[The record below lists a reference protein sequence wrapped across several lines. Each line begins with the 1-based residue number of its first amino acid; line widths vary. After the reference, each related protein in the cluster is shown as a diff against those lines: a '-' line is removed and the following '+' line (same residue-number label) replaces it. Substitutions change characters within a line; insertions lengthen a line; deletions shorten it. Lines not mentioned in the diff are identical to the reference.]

1 MTGIKLELLGIGVI
15 LAGIAMSI
23 PSFYTYYLGA
33 AGLAVVAGGFSGR
46 TSARKRRHFQEP
58 PMGRGSF
65 AGADRCVR
73 PSSQAGSPGILFIKC
88 ASGHAPPL

>member
-33 AGLAVVAGGFSGR
+33 AGLAVVAGGFFWKD
-46 TSARKRRHFQEP
+46 KRP
-58 PMGRGSF
+58 
-65 AGADRCVR
+65 
-73 PSSQAGSPGILFIKC
+73 
-88 ASGHAPPL
+88 